1 MNRMEFGTAGL
12 RAKMGP
18 GNSQMNDLTIIQ
30 TAQGLLKYLNE
41 NHGQLKPKGIIVG
54 YDGRHNSKKWA
65 CITANIFIRAG
76 WKAYLFRDFNPTP
89 FLAFGVR
96 HFQTACGVMVTASHN
111 PKDDNGYKVYW
122 ENGAQILS
130 PHDKGIANA
139 ILQSLEPRET
149 SWKYE
154 DVMDHPNC
162 LNPMPELE
170 NTYMKIQKENICFTE
185 YVHLF

>member
-1 MNRMEFGTAGL
+1 
-12 RAKMGP
+12 
-18 GNSQMNDLTIIQ
+18 
-30 TAQGLLKYLNE
+30 
-41 NHGQLKPKGIIVG
+41 
-54 YDGRHNSKKWA
+54 
-65 CITANIFIRAG
+65 
-76 WKAYLFRDFNPTP
+76 
-89 FLAFGVR
+89 
-96 HFQTACGVMVTASHN
+96 MVTASHN